1 MKRRKQQKMVDDW
14 NNKYKPGQRVKVKMD
29 DGTFIETQTICEAT
43 LLGGHTAVGWFK
55 DIRGCY
61 SLDRAQAI

>member
-1 MKRRKQQKMVDDW
+1 MNQRKLASAWNEKYGIGQK
-14 NNKYKPGQRVKVKMD
+14 VKVEMD
-29 DGTFIETQTICEAT
+29 DGTFIETETTNGAT

-61 SLDRAQAI
+61 ALERAQAI